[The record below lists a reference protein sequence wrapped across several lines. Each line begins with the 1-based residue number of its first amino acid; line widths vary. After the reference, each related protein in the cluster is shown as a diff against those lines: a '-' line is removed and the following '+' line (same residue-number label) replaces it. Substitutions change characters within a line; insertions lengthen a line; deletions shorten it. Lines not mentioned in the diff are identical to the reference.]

1 MRKRPDLVRV
11 QRDGKAR
18 HSRYFVVVSDTSGRG
33 RLGITVSKK
42 VGNAVTRNRV
52 KRVVR
57 EFVRT
62 ACAPN
67 PKWAQPW
74 LGDDMDVVVI
84 AKPLAK
90 FASTLALWDELASMA
105 PNALCLGRT
114 PS

>member
-18 HSRYFVVVSDTSGRG
+18 HSRYFVVVSDIAGSG
-33 RLGITVSKK
+33 RLGITVSRK
-42 VGNAVTRNRV
+42 VGNAVVRNRV

-67 PKWAQPW
+67 PAWTRSW
-74 LGDDMDVVVI
+74 LGEGLDVVVI

-90 FASTLALWDELASMA
+90 SASTSTLWEDLASMA
-105 PNALCLGRT
+105 PDESRFHRASL
-114 PS
+114 